1 MTLEHEQRIPGMTAA
16 VNVIHRLIEWFC
28 VLLLVVMIVV
38 TVYQVF
44 MRSVLNR
51 ATSWSEEIA
60 LLTMIWF
67 GYMGMALGVRE
78 RVHISV
84 DFVFE
89 RLPRTTQIVM
99 DAVGRILVSVFAF
112 TMLTQG
118 VYLVSI
124 STVQRFPAT
133 QIPRSVMYV
142 VLPIS
147 GFLMLLYV
155 VESIL
160 QAVVGLLQERR
171 EGRDD

>member
-1 MTLEHEQRIPGMTAA
+1 MTLEREQRIPVMTEV
-16 VNVIHRLIEWFC
+16 VNVLHRTIEWTC
-28 VLLLVVMIVV
+28 VLLLVIMIVV

-67 GYMGMALGVRE
+67 GYMGMAIGVRE

-89 RLPRTTQIVM
+89 RLPGKAQIVM
-99 DAVGRILVSVFAF
+99 DAVGRVLVSVFAF
-112 TMLTQG
+112 TMLRQG
-118 VYLVSI
+118 FYLASI

-133 QIPRSVMYV
+133 RIPRSVMYV
-142 VLPIS
+142 VLIIS

-155 VESIL
+155 VESVI
-160 QAVVGLLQERR
+160 QAVLRFRNARADGSN
-171 EGRDD
+171 G

>member
-1 MTLEHEQRIPGMTAA
+1 MSPEHETRIPGMTAA
-16 VNVIHRLIEWFC
+16 VNGVHRVIEWVC
-28 VLLLVVMIVV
+28 VLLLVVMIGV

-84 DFVFE
+84 DFLFE
-89 RLPRTTQIVM
+89 RLPRNAQIVM

-112 TMLTQG
+112 TMLRQG
-118 VYLVSI
+118 LYLTSI
-124 STVQRFPAT
+124 STIQRFPAT
-133 QIPRSVMYV
+133 QIPRSFMYV
-142 VLPIS
+142 VLVIS

-155 VESIL
+155 VESAIQMIVRL
-160 QAVVGLLQERR
+160 GSAGIEARN
-171 EGRDD
+171 G